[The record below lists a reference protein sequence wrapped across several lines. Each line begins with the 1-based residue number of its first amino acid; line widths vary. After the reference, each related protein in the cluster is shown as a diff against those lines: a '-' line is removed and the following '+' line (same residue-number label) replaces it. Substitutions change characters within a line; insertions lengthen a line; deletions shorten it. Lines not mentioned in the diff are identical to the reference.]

1 MVGVVLFPVEVMR
14 IELTTSSMRPKR
26 SSQLSYTPGKGTM
39 RIAGDGLTQE
49 AGKAG
54 VSLRLVA
61 APEWH
66 GRRLK
71 SAGCSEVRRQAL
83 GHFVALFAAP
93 FRRTDLPD

>member
-1 MVGVVLFPVEVMR
+1 MEVMR

-39 RIAGDGLTQE
+39 RIAGEGLTQE

-54 VSLRLVA
+54 VSLRLV
-61 APEWH
+61 EELELH

-71 SAGCSEVRRQAL
+71 SAGCSEARTQAL
-83 GHFVALFAAP
+83 GHFVGLSAAP